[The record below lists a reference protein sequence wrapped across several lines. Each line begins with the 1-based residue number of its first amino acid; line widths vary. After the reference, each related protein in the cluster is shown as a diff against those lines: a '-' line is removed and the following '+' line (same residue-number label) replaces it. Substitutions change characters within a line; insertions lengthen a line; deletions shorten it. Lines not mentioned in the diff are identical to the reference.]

1 VEAQESPGLSR
12 RSRAA
17 IVATSA
23 VLVLGLAWFAW
34 RAVLAPVQ
42 PAAVPSPS
50 ASNPSPESGA
60 VLVPAPVFVPPF
72 RVAHYRD
79 GGQPADVEVYRRFDG
94 HLCVRLL
101 SRSFVSCDV
110 IPAAGTAIRLAFADW
125 VYLDQACCRFGIFLV
140 GTVTSD
146 VARVQVGLGS
156 GRQVTA
162 TVVTLPSALEE
173 PTRVFVV
180 EQATGLR
187 SLNHRLPVTALDDRD
202 HELGRTSYLVEGG

>member
-1 VEAQESPGLSR
+1 LSR
-12 RSRAA
+12 RSRTA

-23 VLVLGLAWFAW
+23 AVVLGVAWVVW
-34 RAVLAPVQ
+34 RAVLAPEQ

-50 ASNPSPESGA
+50 ASSLSPQTGA
-60 VLVPAPVFVPPF
+60 VLAPAPVFVPPF

-110 IPAAGTAIRLAFADW
+110 IPAPGTAIRLIYADW
-125 VYLDQACCRFGIFLV
+125 VQLDQACCRFGIFLV
-140 GTVTSD
+140 GTVRPD

-156 GRQVTA
+156 GRQVAA
-162 TVVTLPSALEE
+162 TVVTLPSALDE
-173 PTRVFVV
+173 PTRMFVV

-187 SLNHRLPVTALDDRD
+187 SLDNRLPVTALDDGD